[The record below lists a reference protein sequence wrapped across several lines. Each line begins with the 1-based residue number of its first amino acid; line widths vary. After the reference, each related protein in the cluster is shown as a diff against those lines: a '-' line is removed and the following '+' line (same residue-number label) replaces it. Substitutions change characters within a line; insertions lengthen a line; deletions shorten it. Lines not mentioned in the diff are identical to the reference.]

1 MSWGAVCLSAALL
14 VTEVTIVSMT
24 KLCGSG
30 NMDNILFQFIY
41 MFYFIF

>member
-30 NMDNILFQFIY
+30 NMDNILSQFIY